1 MRISY
6 LCLGLVSLLFYTAC
20 GSNSGTVTGFVPK
33 GQFSNASVNGNY
45 VYQIEGLDF
54 STTTNGVAYREAGVF
69 AANGSGA
76 VTVTDDFSEG
86 STILNTTS
94 TGSYSISN
102 DGTGSLSF
110 NNALGTI
117 KLAVTLVSSSKVYLV
132 EGDPALNAGGLA
144 EKQDATAISA
154 APSGTFAFREHDVN
168 PESVARVGV
177 FGISGGTVGS
187 GSVDVNRSGGF
198 SSLTFTAGS
207 FNTPDSTTGRGTG
220 TLTDSS
226 PATTTFIYYV
236 VDANNVRF
244 LSSTPGIV
252 GLGRAERQSGTL
264 TLSGSYAFASKGD
277 TSSLLGGVNTAGRFT
292 ASAGTITGGARDS
305 VQDGNTATNVSFT
318 GTYIQAANGRAVV
331 TLSTAANNSLV
342 VWMVSPSRGF
352 FLVNDANT
360 VQDGTLDLQTIST
373 FSNSTMNGQYA
384 IIMNGFDTTSKD
396 RVGTLQWDGSGKLT
410 LNEFTNSGGVIT
422 VPIVLS
428 GNYSV
433 SGTGRTNASIG
444 NLSNNLVF
452 YLISRNDAYVVQND
466 PGVEISGTM
475 SKQQ

>member
-1 MRISY
+1 MPSCSPYFSHIVSPFGFSEEARQEGLKRSQRGMRRLRKGKPCAISCPPQEALAYDNFLRTTVLKGKYPLTDFHVRRVSSHVHCRYPRTVAKEYKQYRCTFVMRISY

-45 VYQIEGLDF
+45 VYQIEGFDF

-168 PESVARVGV
+168 PESVAKVGV

-220 TLTDSS
+220 SLTDSS
-226 PATTTFIYYV
+226 PATTTFFYYV
-236 VDANNVRF
+236 VDVNNVRF
-244 LSSTPGIV
+244 LASTPGIV
-252 GLGRAERQSGTL
+252 GLGRAEKQSGTPA
-264 TLSGSYAFASKGD
+264 LSGSYAFGSKGD
-277 TSSLLGGVNTAGRFT
+277 TSSFLAGVTTAGRFT
-292 ASAGTITGGARDS
+292 AMAGSITAGARDS
-305 VQDGNTATNVSFT
+305 VQDGTTATNVSFT
-318 GTYIQAANGRAVV
+318 GTY
-331 TLSTAANNSLV
+331 
-342 VWMVSPSRGF
+342 
-352 FLVNDANT
+352 
-360 VQDGTLDLQTIST
+360 
-373 FSNSTMNGQYA
+373 Y
-384 IIMNGFDTTSKD
+384 
-396 RVGTLQWDGSGKLT
+396 
-410 LNEFTNSGGVIT
+410 
-422 VPIVLS
+422 
-428 GNYSV
+428 
-433 SGTGRTNASIG
+433 
-444 NLSNNLVF
+444 
-452 YLISRNDAYVVQND
+452 
-466 PGVEISGTM
+466 
-475 SKQQ
+475 